1 MGSINI
7 FKPLSS
13 YLQPAWSINFSN
25 IKINYRECRESNP
38 GLLGE
43 KQECNLC
50 AMQLPKCS
58 CLFNRSYVVLASR
71 YIEPGSPFRVV
82 VTLFRTTRRSSST
95 LSQFFNLPSTIF
107 VRILRQGTAV
117 ASETRECYVGTTEI
131 ITIKVSAETNS
142 GKAVY
147 FRICSRL
154 CHGIVQESFSSLFS
168 FQSSNKFMIKEFF
181 LSKAS

>member
-1 MGSINI
+1 MPI
-7 FKPLSS
+7 
-13 YLQPAWSINFSN
+13 
-25 IKINYRECRESNP
+25 IKP

-50 AMQLPKCS
+50 AMQLPKYIRCS
-58 CLFNRSYVVLASR
+58 CFFNRSYVVLASR

-131 ITIKVSAETNS
+131 ITIKVSAKTNS
-142 GKAVY
+142 AAVLKQ
-147 FRICSRL
+147 S
-154 CHGIVQESFSSLFS
+154 GIFC
-168 FQSSNKFMIKEFF
+168 
-181 LSKAS
+181 

>member
-1 MGSINI
+1 MLSIN
-7 FKPLSS
+7 L
-13 YLQPAWSINFSN
+13 SN
-25 IKINYRECRESNP
+25 IEIHFWECRWSNP

-50 AMQLPKCS
+50 ATQPLKRQCS
-58 CLFNRSYVVLASR
+58 FFFNRSYVVLASR

-168 FQSSNKFMIKEFF
+168 FQSSNKFMIKEFY
-181 LSKAS
+181 SKLLN